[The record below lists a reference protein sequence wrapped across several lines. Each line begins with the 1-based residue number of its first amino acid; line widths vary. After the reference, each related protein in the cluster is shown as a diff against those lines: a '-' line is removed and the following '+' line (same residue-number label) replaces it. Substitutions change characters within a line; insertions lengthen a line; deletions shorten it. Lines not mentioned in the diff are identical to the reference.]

1 MKCAT
6 ADHSSSVSARG
17 KRTRDMAR
25 YRIAATLSLIG
36 ARRDVHQYILMAG
49 KPKGKGNV
57 LGGNCLIIV
66 TSFPLLLTQS
76 IASLESDV
84 KNGEQNTN

>member
-6 ADHSSSVSARG
+6 ADHSSSASARG
-17 KRTRDMAR
+17 KRTHGMVL
-25 YRIAATLSLIG
+25 YGIAATLSLTG
-36 ARRDVHQYILMAG
+36 ARRDVHQDILMAG

-57 LGGNCLIIV
+57 FGGNCLTNVI
-66 TSFPLLLTQS
+66 SFPLLLTQS
-76 IASLESDV
+76 IASLQSDV